1 MDMAYGGILETTDV
15 GNGETAG
22 VVHVIA
28 HLLPQRLRDLASS
41 FERKGFWS
49 SKYRVADLMK
59 ELADDIES
67 NKNLDGW
74 NRLNLPEEVEAMIE
88 PAWYMRLVVRFGMF
102 VPIAVSWWSIRQ
114 ATSAYAKLSSDDLTN
129 NSFLYWWV
137 QGMQGQLSWIERLP
151 NAALFTAGTI
161 VILGLTGLFAG
172 VPRARIRKDI
182 NREMQKAQIYI
193 GQHAAFSP
201 DEIRGSVSLLLAEM
215 LTAGNTLKKTTT
227 QSLKVIEK
235 VSEQFEILRAY
246 VADQSKLVGG
256 ELKTS
261 VESSTSAS
269 NALMK
274 SVESSREATVALGV
288 SSQSL
293 KDSITPINEMIR
305 SANSLATSSL
315 TASTTLRD
323 MVESVPGAFHDPI
336 GGMISAG
343 EFLADAVAEMAR
355 QMGSLESLFAAVGH
369 TRGAAE
375 IQGLLMRIEAASAS
389 VAAGQNNF
397 SDLLVGIEAAST
409 SVAAGQT
416 TFNNQANEWWRDL
429 RSLQQGMSSLTD
441 ELNSLKNEI
450 RQQRPP
456 ENF

>member
-1 MDMAYGGILETTDV
+1 MAHGGILETTDV
-15 GNGETAG
+15 GNGGTAEVAKG
-22 VVHVIA
+22 KA
-28 HLLPQRLRDLASS
+28 NLLAIRLRALASN
-41 FERKGFWS
+41 FEKKGFWS

-59 ELADDIES
+59 ELADDIEN

-102 VPIAVSWWSIRQ
+102 IPIVLSWWSIRQ
-114 ATSAYAKLSSDDLTN
+114 ATSAYAKLSSNDLSN

-137 QGMQGQLSWIERLP
+137 QGMQGRLSWFERLP
-151 NAALFTAGTI
+151 NAALLTAGSI
-161 VILGLTGLFAG
+161 AVLGLTGLFAG
-172 VPRARIRKDI
+172 VPLARIRKDI

-201 DEIRGSVSLLLAEM
+201 DEIRGAVSLLLSEM
-215 LTAGNTLKKTTT
+215 LSAGYALDKSSTEG
-227 QSLKVIEK
+227 LKVIEK

-274 SVESSREATVALGV
+274 SVESSREASVALGV

-315 TASTTLRD
+315 TASSTLRD